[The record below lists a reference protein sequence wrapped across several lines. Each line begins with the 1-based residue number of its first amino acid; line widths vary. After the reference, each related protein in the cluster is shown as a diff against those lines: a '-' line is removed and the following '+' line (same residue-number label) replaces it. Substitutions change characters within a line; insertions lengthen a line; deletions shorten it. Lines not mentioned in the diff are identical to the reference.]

1 MDNTLSQTSPNL
13 PLEQTPLYK
22 NFFPSPTKDISLYTT
37 LSPTTLNDIIS
48 IINTKVHNRT
58 FIQNAILYDFFKS
71 TTHFHTTILS
81 EDITNTN
88 LNDKLL
94 FFFLSQQLEIQFYP
108 KGDIVYYEGTRGDN
122 IYLLLNG
129 SVDLLKTISHIK
141 QYTMCEYYL
150 HLYALYSQNEV
161 FILDKTID
169 ANRDVFPV
177 NKKKDINNMKH
188 IIDTITILNYAY
200 NGNVDELKQYIIDNK
215 KELTLFN
222 FNTVLDG
229 VISVNEFYSHALS
242 MLNESENYYYNIYTL
257 NARNRLSQ
265 AVHIFTYETVASIK
279 PLEYFGNYSLFNTND
294 TKRKDTAI
302 FTDHST
308 VITINKKQYGINIIT
323 ESKTNKDKEIDY
335 VHQNSFFKYMRKH
348 IFTKLFFPEMDIIEC
363 NKGEHLYNETDR
375 INYIYIIKD
384 GTFELTLLNKT
395 IIQVKSLI
403 MLIKSLHPELTAFNE
418 YDDVV
423 HLKNSMNAMMTLLQV
438 KRNYVLYKTNSDVF
452 GLFESEN
459 NMTMM
464 YNVTCVSDKA
474 KVYRIRVDKLK
485 RNDNEDKML
494 LGRGIRK
501 ENENKMK
508 QLLKRLIMIKNNVLL
523 KVDVEFAKK
532 TKQDEDRYYNQVN
545 NVNSEK
551 NKVKYKMNVI
561 NDKELKKMNGSYSSK
576 GVKRNYKLI
585 GKVITTTTC
594 NKEKDDMDK
603 KRNRVLLTEVK
614 QDNSVFT
621 KLNKGRYMKWKCN
634 TNNSSCNNNS
644 FRCYKGK
651 GVININNNTHN
662 NNNNIEITTPI
673 ITNEIVLPRLFPTKA
688 YLNTHLKHIYNI
700 TTTTNNTY
708 HQRSLSTTNNIT
720 TFPKQT
726 PHLELSDTF
735 IYDINLIPKHINY
748 LTVRQFYNEIT
759 KNSQHHPRMF
769 SK

>member
-1 MDNTLSQTSPNL
+1 MDNTLSPTL

-22 NFFPSPTKDISLYTT
+22 NFFPSPTKDISLYTP
-37 LSPTTLNDIIS
+37 LSPTTVNDIIS

-71 TTHFHTTILS
+71 TTHFHTTILA

-108 KGDIVYYEGTRGDN
+108 KGDVVYYEGTRGDN

-129 SVDLLKTISHIK
+129 SVDLLKTISHTK

-150 HLYALYSQNEV
+150 HLYALYTQNEV

-188 IIDTITILNYAY
+188 IIDTINILNYAY

-215 KELTLFN
+215 KELTLYN

-229 VISVNEFYSHALS
+229 VISVDEFYSHVLS
-242 MLNESENYYYNIYTL
+242 MLNESENYYYNIFTL
-257 NARNRLSQ
+257 NARNRISQ
-265 AVHIFTYETVASIK
+265 AVQIITYETTTSIK
-279 PLEYFGNYSLFNTND
+279 PLQYFGNYSLYTAND

-302 FTDHST
+302 FTDNST

-323 ESKTNKDKEIDY
+323 ESKANKDKEIDY

-363 NKGEHLYNETDR
+363 NKGEHLYSETER
-375 INYIYIIKD
+375 INYIYIIKE
-384 GTFELTLLNKT
+384 GTFELTLLNKS

-403 MLIKSLHPELTAFNE
+403 TLIKSMHPELTAFNE
-418 YDDVV
+418 YDDVI
-423 HLKNSMNAMMTLLQV
+423 HLKNSINAMITLLQV

-459 NMTMM
+459 NITMM

-532 TKQDEDRYYNQVN
+532 TKQDEDKYYNQVN
-545 NVNSEK
+545 SVNSEK
-551 NKVKYKMNVI
+551 NSVKYKMNVI

-585 GKVITTTTC
+585 GKITTTTTTTC
-594 NKEKDDMDK
+594 NNNKEK
-603 KRNRVLLTEVK
+603 NRVLLTEVK
-614 QDNSVFT
+614 QDSNSSNSNVFT
-621 KLNKGRYMKWKCN
+621 KLNKGRFMKRKCN
-634 TNNSSCNNNS
+634 TNNMSNSNNS
-644 FRCYKGK
+644 
-651 GVININNNTHN
+651 
-662 NNNNIEITTPI
+662 NNIEITTPI

-700 TTTTNNTY
+700 TTTTNNTNNPY
-708 HQRSLSTTNNIT
+708 HHHHRSISTTNNNT
-720 TFPKQT
+720 TFPKPT
-726 PHLELSDTF
+726 PQLELSDTF
-735 IYDINLIPKHINY
+735 IYDVNLIPKHINY

-759 KNSQHHPRMF
+759 KNAQHHHRMF